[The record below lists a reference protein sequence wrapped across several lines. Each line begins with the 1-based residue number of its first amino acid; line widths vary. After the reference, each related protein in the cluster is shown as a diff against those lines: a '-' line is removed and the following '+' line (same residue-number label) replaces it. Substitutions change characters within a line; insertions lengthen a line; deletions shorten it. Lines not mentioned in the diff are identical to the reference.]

1 MMSISIYLQAMVR
14 RLLTVT
20 IVLCLLVSPVIS
32 NAGGVSSPKFDYQK
46 KKGKSEQEDRS
57 KGNRQKPDVKEV
69 PKSRKQPK
77 PQVVKPKG
85 KPDIKPIK
93 ISRPKI
99 KKH

>member
-14 RLLTVT
+14 RLLTFAVA
-20 IVLCLLVSPVIS
+20 VCLLVSPAVA
-32 NAGGVSSPKFDYQK
+32 NTTGTSSLKFYYQK
-46 KKGKSEQEDRS
+46 KKGKSEQADRS
-57 KGNRQKPDVKEV
+57 KGDKQRPDVKEV

-85 KPDIKPIK
+85 RPDVKPIK